1 MCGIIAGIS
10 DNIYEILLNGLRQL
24 QNRGYDSAGICTIN
38 NNQFLNIKKAS
49 TENLNAIEFLNT
61 KNPYNNDNI
70 GIGHTRWATHGPK
83 NDINSHPHISNNQK
97 LAIVHNGIIENYKK
111 LKSFLL
117 EKNFKIISDTDTE
130 IIINLIEYFNR
141 NSSLKESI
149 KKTTAMLEGTW
160 GLVILSLEFPNKLY
174 CTKNGSP
181 LLVGYSENKCIVTSE
196 QTGFNNLF
204 NSYFILK
211 NNDLCVINIDAENKI
226 NIITESIYILKKA
239 IKSENN
245 LCPKPYEHWMIKE
258 IYDQINC
265 VDNVL
270 KYGSRLKKDKIC
282 LKGLDDNLNI
292 LKNIDNIILLG
303 CGTSLNASEY
313 SVTFFKQLCKF
324 SSIQV
329 IDGADF
335 NKYDIPKNGKTIL
348 VLSSQSGETR
358 DLYKC
363 LNIAKENNLF
373 TIGLINVVDSLIA
386 REVDCGCYIHSGRE
400 ISVASTKSFFALS
413 ILLILVALWFNQ
425 IHYKSDKLHIKNKI
439 IDDLYNLRFDVE
451 KTLSMHKSIKK
462 YTNLFTHNSCFIL
475 GKLQGQSI
483 AKEAALK
490 IKEVSYIHA
499 ESYSVSSLKHGPLS
513 LLQKNFP
520 VIIICPNNHYKKC
533 MNVYEEI
540 KSREATILVITDN
553 PKCESEHILIP
564 FNKTFSDLL
573 SIIPLQL
580 LSYELALI
588 KNINPDQPRNLA
600 KVVTVE

>member
-1 MCGIIAGIS
+1 
-10 DNIYEILLNGLRQL
+10 
-24 QNRGYDSAGICTIN
+24 
-38 NNQFLNIKKAS
+38 
-49 TENLNAIEFLNT
+49 
-61 KNPYNNDNI
+61 
-70 GIGHTRWATHGPK
+70 
-83 NDINSHPHISNNQK
+83 
-97 LAIVHNGIIENYKK
+97 
-111 LKSFLL
+111 
-117 EKNFKIISDTDTE
+117 
-130 IIINLIEYFNR
+130 
-141 NSSLKESI
+141 
-149 KKTTAMLEGTW
+149 
-160 GLVILSLEFPNKLY
+160 
-174 CTKNGSP
+174 
-181 LLVGYSENKCIVTSE
+181 
-196 QTGFNNLF
+196 
-204 NSYFILK
+204 
-211 NNDLCVINIDAENKI
+211 
-226 NIITESIYILKKA
+226 
-239 IKSENN
+239 
-245 LCPKPYEHWMIKE
+245 
-258 IYDQINC
+258 
-265 VDNVL
+265 
-270 KYGSRLKKDKIC
+270 
-282 LKGLDDNLNI
+282 
-292 LKNIDNIILLG
+292 
-303 CGTSLNASEY
+303 
-313 SVTFFKQLCKF
+313 
-324 SSIQV
+324 
-329 IDGADF
+329 
-335 NKYDIPKNGKTIL
+335 
-348 VLSSQSGETR
+348 
-358 DLYKC
+358 
-363 LNIAKENNLF
+363 
-373 TIGLINVVDSLIA
+373 VDSLIA

-513 LLQKNFP
+513 LLQKKFPVIIICPNNHYKKCFP

-580 LSYELALI
+580 LSYELALT